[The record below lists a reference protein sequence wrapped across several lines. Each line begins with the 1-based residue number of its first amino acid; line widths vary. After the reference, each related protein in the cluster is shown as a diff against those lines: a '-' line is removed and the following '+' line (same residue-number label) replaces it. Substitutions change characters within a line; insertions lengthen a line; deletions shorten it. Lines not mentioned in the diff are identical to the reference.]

1 LKVTNQHNDKHVTVR
16 VNDRGPFVSAR
27 IIDVSRAAAEQLD
40 MINTGTA
47 PVTVEGIE
55 RIVRDSGGDAADGDS
70 AEDTQPVVAEARPAS
85 AAAQPADSAVYPA
98 SPAVRPPAQAAPV
111 QTFALPPAEIKP
123 AIPPA
128 GSAKRYRLQVGA
140 YKIPRNAADAFDR
153 LKNAGLDP
161 AYEHVGDLYRVV
173 ISGVPGG
180 EVRAAAEKIGAAGFR
195 EALIREEP

>member
-1 LKVTNQHNDKHVTVR
+1 MLKVTNQHNDKHVTVR

-40 MINTGTA
+40 MISTGTA
-47 PVTVEGIE
+47 PVTVEGLE
-55 RIVRDSGGDAADGDS
+55 RIVRNPGGDVADAAGDS
-70 AEDTQPVVAEARPAS
+70 AEDAQPAAAEAR
-85 AAAQPADSAVYPA
+85 PADSAVYPA
-98 SPAVRPPAQAAPV
+98 SSAVRPPAQAAPV

-128 GSAKRYRLQVGA
+128 GSTKRYRLQVGA
-140 YKIPRNAADAFDR
+140 YKIPRNAADAFER
-153 LKNAGLDP
+153 LKSAGLDP

-173 ISGVPGG
+173 IPGVPGG